1 MAVNKSVERF
11 RALTLEMQK
20 EVHANAV
27 AELNR
32 QAELLKTLIES
43 VAPVYQGEPIPG
55 VEPGALKSTVY
66 LVPDRS
72 KDTVVRVV
80 AGGPKTTTKT
90 ERPFDYSRAVEF
102 GTQNMPAHPF
112 FFPSYRLSKKRMIS
126 AMKRRIAANIK
137 KYSAEGKNV

>member
-11 RALTLEMQK
+11 RALTLELQK
-20 EVHANAV
+20 EVRANAIV
-27 AELNR
+27 ELNR
-32 QAELLKTLIES
+32 QAELLRSLIES
-43 VAPVYQGEPIPG
+43 VAPVYQGEPAPG

-80 AGGPKTTTKT
+80 AGGPKTTTKG
-90 ERPFDYSRAVEF
+90 EKPFDYSRAVEF
-102 GTQNMPAHPF
+102 GTQNTPAHPF